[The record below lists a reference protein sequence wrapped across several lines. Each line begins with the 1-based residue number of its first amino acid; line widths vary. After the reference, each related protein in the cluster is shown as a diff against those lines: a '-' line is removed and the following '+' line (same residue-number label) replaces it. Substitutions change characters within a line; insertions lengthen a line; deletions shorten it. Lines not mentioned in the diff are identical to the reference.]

1 LLLAL
6 DAWLSSIIPDRGI
19 IYWAFSANYVLAL
32 GFAVSEIY
40 RSRTAQGSIAWI
52 LSLLILPFPMTL
64 IYAMFGLK
72 LFDDY
77 AAVQTHSGRVLRKV
91 RSAKSKIVDAPSS
104 EDWPVLVNV
113 SQIPFLKG
121 NDVELLIDGEATF
134 DSIFAGISRA
144 EETLLIQFYIIHDD
158 ELGREFATRL
168 IERANAGVK
177 IYLLYDDVGCFWLPR
192 AYKERLRAAGINMHG
207 FNHRHRILRFLGP
220 TRIQYRNHRKIVV
233 ADGKEAWI
241 GGLNVGDE
249 YMGRSKRFGPWRD
262 THVRIKGP
270 AVLAADL
277 SFREDWQWATGEEL
291 SHGLP
296 AVPDVAGDQSVL
308 IMPTG
313 PADKLESCAIAFDDV
328 IGQSK
333 ERLWIVSPYF
343 VPDTS
348 METALYAAA
357 LRGVDVRILIPE
369 VPDHRIVWLASI
381 AHAYR
386 MIEHGISIYRYPG
399 GFLHEKV
406 ILVDDRIGGVGT
418 VNFDNR
424 SFRINFE
431 VTMWFTHERM
441 LNDIEKM
448 LKKDFAAAKKVDL
461 DKRGVRPPAVMR
473 FMSEA
478 ARLLSPI
485 L

>member
-1 LLLAL
+1 MLLAL
-6 DAWLSSIIPDRGI
+6 DAWLQSLIPYSGI
-19 IYWAFSANYVLAL
+19 IFWAYLANYLVAI
-32 GFAVSEIY
+32 GFAVSEIM
-40 RSRTAQGSIAWI
+40 RSRTSQGSIAWI
-52 LSLLILPFPMTL
+52 MSLLILPFPMTL
-64 IYAMFGLK
+64 AYATFGLK

-77 AAVQTHSGRVLRKV
+77 AAIQTHSGRVLRKV
-91 RSAKSKIVDAPSS
+91 RAAKTKILDQPSS

-134 DSIFAGISRA
+134 KSIFDGISA
-144 EETLLIQFYIIHDD
+144 AQQVLLIQFYIIHDD
-158 ELGREFATRL
+158 QLGREFAERL

-192 AYKERLRAAGINMHG
+192 AYKNRLREAGINMHG
-207 FNHRHRILRFLGP
+207 FNHRHRFLRFLGP
-220 TRIQYRNHRKIVV
+220 TRIQYRNHRKVVV

-291 SHGLP
+291 TGLP
-296 AVPDVAGDQSVL
+296 TSTEIAGEQSVL

-333 ERLWIVSPYF
+333 DRLWIVSPYF

-357 LRGVDVRILIPE
+357 MRGVDVRILIPE

-386 MIEHGISIYRYPG
+386 MITHGINVYRYPG

-406 ILVDDRIGGVGT
+406 ILVDDRLAGVGT

-431 VTMWFTHERM
+431 VTLWFTHEKM
-441 LNDIEKM
+441 LADVEKM
-448 LKKDFAAAKKVDL
+448 LRKDFNAARKVDL
-461 DKRGVRPPAVMR
+461 DKPGVRPNLAMR
-473 FMSEA
+473 FLTEA
-478 ARLLSPI
+478 ARLFSPI

>member
-1 LLLAL
+1 VLLATE
-6 DAWLSSIIPDRGI
+6 WLLSQVADRGI
-19 IYWAFSANYVLAL
+19 LFWLYFANFLIAIGMV
-32 GFAVSEIY
+32 FSEI
-40 RSRTAQGSIAWI
+40 RHSRTSQGSIAWI
-52 LSLLILPFPMTL
+52 LSLLILPFPMTFF
-64 IYAMFGLK
+64 YAVFGLK

-77 AAVQTHSGRVLRKV
+77 AAIQTHSGRVLRKV
-91 RSAKSKIVDAPSS
+91 RSAKTKILDHPAT
-104 EDWPVLVNV
+104 EEWPVLANV
-113 SQIPFLKG
+113 SQLPFLKG
-121 NDVELLIDGEATF
+121 NDVELLIDGEETF
-134 DSIFAGISRA
+134 DSIFAGIERA
-144 EETLLIQFYIIHDD
+144 EKVLLIQFYIIKED
-158 ELGREFATRL
+158 ELGTLFAEKL
-168 IERANAGVK
+168 IERAEAGVK
-177 IYLLYDDVGCFWLPR
+177 IYLLYDDVGSFWLSSR
-192 AYKERLRAAGINMHG
+192 YKRRLRDAGIRIYG
-207 FNHRHRILRFLGP
+207 FNHRHRFLRFLGP

-233 ADGKEAWI
+233 VDGKEAWI

-249 YMGRSKRFGPWRD
+249 YMGRSKRFGRWRD

-270 AVLAADL
+270 SVLAAEL

-291 SHGLP
+291 TGLP
-296 AVPDVAGDQSVL
+296 TSTEVAGDQSVM

-313 PADKLESCAIAFDDV
+313 PADVLESCAIAFDDV

-343 VPDTS
+343 VPDVS

-357 LRGVDVRILIPE
+357 MRGVDVRVLIPE
-369 VPDHRIVWLASI
+369 KPDHRIVWLASI

-386 MIEHGISIYRYPG
+386 MINHGIDVYRHPG

-406 ILVDDRIGGVGT
+406 ILVDDRIAGVGT

-431 VTMWFTHERM
+431 ITMWFTHEKT
-441 LNDIEKM
+441 ISAVEKM
-448 LKKDFAAAKKVDL
+448 LKRDFSDARKMGPEH
-461 DKRGVRPPAVMR
+461 RGTRGPFMR

>member
-1 LLLAL
+1 
-6 DAWLSSIIPDRGI
+6 
-19 IYWAFSANYVLAL
+19 
-32 GFAVSEIY
+32 
-40 RSRTAQGSIAWI
+40 
-52 LSLLILPFPMTL
+52 
-64 IYAMFGLK
+64 
-72 LFDDY
+72 
-77 AAVQTHSGRVLRKV
+77 VLRKV
-91 RSAKSKIVDAPSS
+91 RSAKTNILDQPATD
-104 EDWPVLVNV
+104 EWPVLANV
-113 SQIPFLKG
+113 SQIPFLSG
-121 NDVELLIDGEATF
+121 NEVELLVDGEATF
-134 DSIFAGISRA
+134 DSIFEGISRA
-144 EETLLIQFYIIHDD
+144 EKVLLVQFYIIKDD
-158 ELGREFATRL
+158 VLGKEFARRL
-168 IERANAGVK
+168 IERAKAGVK
-177 IYLLYDDVGCFWLPR
+177 VHLLYDDVGSFWLPR
-192 AYKERLRAAGINMHG
+192 AYKRTLRDAGIRVNG
-207 FNHRHRILRFLGP
+207 FNHRHRFLRFLGP

-233 ADGKEAWI
+233 VDGREAWI

-249 YMGRSKRFGPWRD
+249 YMGRSKRFGAWRD

-270 AVLAADL
+270 AVLAAEL
-277 SFREDWQWATGEEL
+277 SFREDWEWATGEA
-291 SHGLP
+291 LP
-296 AVPDVAGDQSVL
+296 AIRSAIDVSGDQSVL

-357 LRGVDVRILIPE
+357 LRGVDVRVLVPE
-369 VPDHRIVWLASI
+369 KPDHRIVWMASI

-386 MIEHGISIYRYPG
+386 MISHGIDVYRYPG

-406 ILVDDRIGGVGT
+406 ILVDDRIAGVGT

-431 VTMWFTHERM
+431 ITMWFTHERM
-441 LNDIEKM
+441 LKDIETM
-448 LKKDFAAAKKVDL
+448 LEADFGRAKKVTPRSKESRSL
-461 DKRGVRPPAVMR
+461 LTR
-473 FMSEA
+473 FVGEA